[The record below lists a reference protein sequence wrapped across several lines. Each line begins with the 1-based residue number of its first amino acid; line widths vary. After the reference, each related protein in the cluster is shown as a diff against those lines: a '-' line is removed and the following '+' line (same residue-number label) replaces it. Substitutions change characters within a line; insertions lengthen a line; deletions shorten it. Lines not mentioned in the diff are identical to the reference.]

1 ISSVQNL
8 EKKIDEDSFA
18 VSNLEKKLAILNQEL
33 EVTKN
38 RYEKI
43 NKIKNEEIPKLSEEK
58 IRLQQAIKLEEEL
71 VLLDRELKELKES
84 GINLNK
90 TKVELE
96 KVKQVSESRKD
107 AVTKSIKEVEGKI
120 DKVNISAEL
129 KQKIFLA
136 YEYEKDYNNVLEE
149 KNQKLNKLEEI
160 LKETENINLKVR
172 YIDKDKNDVNRNLE
186 NLSLHL
192 DVLLKKCPGK
202 SADLLLKSEY
212 VTELRNKANNTKENE
227 IKKSSIQDELKII
240 LESKFNTEREV
251 NLLNEKL
258 ENNRKNRDD
267 LEKELEELK
276 YLNLA
281 SELRRELKENMPCP
295 VCGSKHHE
303 NHDITKYDENISFV
317 KEKLEKLEKE
327 KISIRNNIEELNAKV
342 SGYLSIEKMKTK
354 ELEDVKGKLGGIPSS
369 QLLKKLDEEQR
380 KLALLKSNIQEW
392 EKEKE
397 STENKVTLAK
407 EEKNKIEKEELKIRE
422 SLNNYKK
429 LT

>member
-1 ISSVQNL
+1 AKKVDPYISSVQNL

-43 NKIKNEEIPKLSEEK
+43 NKIKNEEVPKLSEEK
-58 IRLQQAIKLEEEL
+58 IRLQQAMKLEEEL

-172 YIDKDKNDVNRNLE
+172 YIDKGKNDVNRNLE

-212 VTELRNKANNTKENE
+212 VTELRNKA
-227 IKKSSIQDELKII
+227 
-240 LESKFNTEREV
+240 
-251 NLLNEKL
+251 
-258 ENNRKNRDD
+258 
-267 LEKELEELK
+267 
-276 YLNLA
+276 
-281 SELRRELKENMPCP
+281 
-295 VCGSKHHE
+295 
-303 NHDITKYDENISFV
+303 
-317 KEKLEKLEKE
+317 
-327 KISIRNNIEELNAKV
+327 
-342 SGYLSIEKMKTK
+342 
-354 ELEDVKGKLGGIPSS
+354 
-369 QLLKKLDEEQR
+369 
-380 KLALLKSNIQEW
+380 
-392 EKEKE
+392 
-397 STENKVTLAK
+397 
-407 EEKNKIEKEELKIRE
+407 
-422 SLNNYKK
+422 
-429 LT
+429 